1 MIEINHLKA
10 KYPGQSRTIIN
21 DFSVSV
27 PKEEKVL
34 LIGPSGSGKSTIM
47 QILAGLIPEVIDIPL
62 KYQSRTVPDA
72 YGIVFQDPDTQFCM
86 PYVDEEIAFVL
97 ENRGVDREEMPGL
110 ITEYLE
116 QVGLSFADNHMLIQQ
131 LSGGMKQRL
140 AIATVLA
147 LEPSVIF
154 LDEPTAML
162 DDQGTVDVWD
172 TIKKVA
178 ADKTIIIVEHK
189 IEHVLSFVD
198 RVIML
203 DESGNIM
210 GDGTPEAIFTRFR
223 EKLYRYGVWYPDI
236 WHDYLA
242 QRANARPSKPMS
254 GQPVM
259 RFDSFTGY
267 RQKKIK
273 IELEKAT
280 INQGDW
286 LAVTGENG
294 SGKSTLLLA
303 IMKLIRIKGNIYYY
317 LPQESIHCNYR
328 KMGYVFQNPE
338 LQFIANSV
346 YEELAQSLVNSGEE
360 VLAEKIEHHLKKYH
374 LFHVKDQHPYE
385 LSVGQKRRLSVA
397 TATIANV
404 EVLLLDE
411 PTFGQDA
418 KNTFAMLDMLDSCRR
433 NGITIMMVTH
443 QKEIVHHFA
452 TREWRVQQG
461 QVQEVTTYPLPIQRE
476 G

>member
-21 DFSVSV
+21 DFSLSIQE
-27 PKEEKVL
+27 EEKVL

-47 QILAGLIPEVIDIPL
+47 QILAGLIPEVIEIPL
-62 KYQSRTVPDA
+62 KYQSRTLPDA
-72 YGIVFQDPDTQFCM
+72 YGIVFQDPDAQFCM

-97 ENRGVDREEMPGL
+97 ENRGVAREKMPDL
-110 ITEYLE
+110 ITKYLE
-116 QVGLSFADNHMLIQQ
+116 QVGLSFADNHIPIQH

-178 ADKTIIIVEHK
+178 ANKTIIIVEHK
-189 IEHVLSFVD
+189 IEHILSFVD
-198 RVIML
+198 RVIMI
-203 DESGNIM
+203 DESGNIL
-210 GDGTPEAIFTRFR
+210 GDDTPEAIFTKFR
-223 EKLYRYGVWYPDI
+223 EKLYRYGVWYPKI
-236 WHDYLA
+236 WHDFLA
-242 QRANARPSKPMS
+242 QRANPKPSTHILDL
-254 GQPVM
+254 PVI
-259 RFDSFTGY
+259 RLDSLKGY
-267 RQKKIK
+267 HLKKLK
-273 IELEKAT
+273 MEVEKAT
-280 INQGDW
+280 IYQGDW

-303 IMKLIRIKGNIYYY
+303 IMQLIRTKGNIYYY
-317 LPQESIHCNYR
+317 LSEKSTNCNYQ

-346 YEELAQSLVNSGEE
+346 YEELAQSLVNSEEE
-360 VLAEKIEHHLKKYH
+360 VLPETIEQHLKRYH
-374 LFHVKDQHPYE
+374 LFQVKDQHPYE

-404 EVLLLDE
+404 DVLLLDE

-418 KNTFAMLDMLDSCRR
+418 KNTFAMLDMLDACRK
-433 NGITIMMVTH
+433 NGITIVMVTH
-443 QKEIVHHFA
+443 QNEIVRHFA
-452 TREWRVQQG
+452 TREWRVQEG
-461 QVQEVTTYPLPIQRE
+461 QVQEMTAYPLPIQRE